1 MNLTEYVKESRRTFT
16 KLETVEMDMFH
27 LESGITSEYGEIIDI
42 LKRNVAYQKEID
54 INHLKEEIGDYFW
67 YVANLIY
74 LDEQIVESEIEE
86 IFNMWNMYQNSI
98 SSEILGKPFY
108 EVIPTFNE
116 QNNLTVVLYLVKLF
130 NLELEEILHLNI
142 EKLKVR
148 FPDGFTKEKAL
159 TRDLKKEDIILN
171 K

>member
-1 MNLTEYVKESRRTFT
+1 MEALDAVAVSKGPGSYTGLRIGVAAAKGICFALELPLIGINSLQILAEKYSALEKALLFPMFDARRMEVYVM
-16 KLETVEMDMFH
+16 V
-27 LESGITSEYGEIIDI
+27 
-42 LKRNVAYQKEID
+42 
-54 INHLKEEIGDYFW
+54 
-67 YVANLIY
+67 
-74 LDEQIVESEIEE
+74 LDEYKQ
-86 IFNMWNMYQNSI
+86 
-98 SSEILGKPFY
+98 L
-108 EVIPTFNE
+108 VIPTFNE